1 MSDPNFSRKEFIQKA
16 VAVGI
21 LTSSATVLGSCSNA
35 PAGIKERGLILSNFS
50 EVGVELEKLLLSKEI
65 IPYGEWNP
73 SQILLHCAQSIY
85 YSIKGYPENKSEI
98 FQNTLGKIA
107 FWNFSRKGKMSHDLN
122 APIPGAD
129 ILRADVSI
137 QESVIELQK
146 SISAFSHY
154 TGEFAPHFAYGKLTK
169 QEYELAHAM
178 HIANHLDY
186 VTLS

>member
-1 MSDPNFSRKEFIQKA
+1 MPDPNFSRKEFIQKT
-16 VAVGI
+16 VAVGL
-21 LTSSATVLGSCSNA
+21 LTSSGTILGSCSNA
-35 PAGIKERGLILSNFS
+35 PSGVKERGLKFSNLS
-50 EVGVELEKLLLSKEI
+50 EVETELEKILRSKTI
-65 IPYGEWNP
+65 IPYGKWDP

-85 YSIKGYPENKSEI
+85 YSIKGYPENKSEV

-129 ILRADVSI
+129 VLRSGVSLSD
-137 QESVIELQK
+137 SVLELK
-146 SISAFSHY
+146 KAISTFSNY
-154 TGEFAPHFAYGKLTK
+154 NGEFAPHFAYGKLTK

-186 VTLS
+186 VTIS

>member
-16 VAVGI
+16 VAVGV

-35 PAGIKERGLILSNFS
+35 PAGAKERGLKFSNFS
-50 EVGVELEKLLLSKEI
+50 EVTAELENILHSTTI
-65 IPYGEWNP
+65 VPYGEWSP

-85 YSIKGYPENKSEI
+85 YSIKGYPENKSEV

-129 ILRADVSI
+129 VLQSGVSLSD
-137 QESVIELQK
+137 SVLELK
-146 SISAFSHY
+146 KAISAFSNY
-154 TGEFAPHFAYGKLTK
+154 NGEFAPHFAYGKLTK
-169 QEYELAHAM
+169 AEYELAHAM

-186 VTLS
+186 VTVS

>member
-1 MSDPNFSRKEFIQKA
+1 MSDPNFSRKEFIQKVA
-16 VAVGI
+16 AVGI
-21 LTSSATVLGSCSNA
+21 LTSSTTLLESCSNT
-35 PAGIKERGLILSNFS
+35 PAGIKERGLQFSNFS
-50 EVGVELEKLLLSKEI
+50 EVNTELEKILLSKTI
-65 IPYGEWNP
+65 IPYGEWSP

-85 YSIKGYPENKSEI
+85 YSIKGYPENKSEV

-129 ILRADVSI
+129 VLQSGVSI
-137 QESVIELQK
+137 SDSVLELK
-146 SISAFSHY
+146 KAISAFSNY

-186 VTLS
+186 VTVN

>member
-16 VAVGI
+16 VVVGV
-21 LTSSATVLGSCSNA
+21 LTSSTTVFESCSNA
-35 PAGIKERGLILSNFS
+35 PTGVKERGLQFSNFS
-50 EVGVELEKLLLSKEI
+50 EVNTELEKILLSKTI
-65 IPYGEWNP
+65 VPYGEWSP

-85 YSIKGYPENKSEI
+85 YSIKGYPENKSEV

-129 ILRADVSI
+129 VLQSGVSI
-137 QESVIELQK
+137 SDSVLGLK
-146 SISAFSHY
+146 KAISAFSNY
-154 TGEFAPHFAYGKLTK
+154 NGEFAPHFAYGKLTK

-186 VTLS
+186 VSIS